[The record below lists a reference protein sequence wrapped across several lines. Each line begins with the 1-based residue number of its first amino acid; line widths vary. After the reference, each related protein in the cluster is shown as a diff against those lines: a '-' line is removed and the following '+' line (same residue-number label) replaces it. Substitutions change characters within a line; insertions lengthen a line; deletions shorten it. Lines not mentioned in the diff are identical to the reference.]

1 MKNLITDDWQ
11 LVALIAGNLMAS
23 GHYTSVQYAVK
34 SATEIVNE
42 AKAQEQEADASH
54 ALDAAERDFRP

>member
-1 MKNLITDDWQ
+1 MNLFTDDWQ
-11 LVALIAGNLMAS
+11 IVALIAGNLMAS

-34 SATEIVNE
+34 TATEIINE
-42 AKAQEQEADASH
+42 TKAQQKADISH

>member
-1 MKNLITDDWQ
+1 MNLFTDDWQ
-11 LVALIAGNLMAS
+11 IVALIAGNLMAS

-34 SATEIVNE
+34 TATEIINE
-42 AKAQEQEADASH
+42 TKAQQEADISH